1 MDLIS
6 PLDHRRLARQVGQR
20 RRLIAALLV
29 GAAVLSAL
37 STLRQPTAATVG
49 VWSAAHDLAGGA
61 ALSAGDVTVER
72 LPVPDVP
79 AGALAAARP
88 IVGRMLAAPVRR
100 GEPLTDVRLLSTS
113 LLESL
118 GTSGLVAAGVRV
130 TDGPATSALVQ
141 PGDRVDVIAAGDP
154 QSAGTVTT
162 STVARGLRVLAVP
175 GRTPDASSGDA
186 GGLLVVAASPEQADA
201 LAQAATGARLSV
213 TVRGDPG

>member
-1 MDLIS
+1 
-6 PLDHRRLARQVGQR
+6 VGQR
-20 RRLIAALLV
+20 RRLIAALLA

-37 STLRQPTAATVG
+37 SALRQPAAATVG
-49 VWSAAHDLAGGA
+49 IWSAAHDLAGGA
-61 ALSAGDVTVER
+61 ALSAGDLTVER
-72 LPVPDVP
+72 LPLTDVP

-118 GTSGLVAAGVRV
+118 GTSDLVAAGVRV

-154 QSAGTVTT
+154 QNAGTVTT

-175 GRTPDASSGDA
+175 GRTPDTSSGDS

-213 TVRGDPG
+213 TVRGDLG